1 MLLVVPCSS
10 GPVGFQIWS
19 SNFWDCEVKRISDLG
34 FNCVRVA
41 YSLEAHVRQMAVV
54 TSQFHNQSFSQP
66 FQLWRILWHV
76 WPLGIRQ
83 YSTIFN
89 IMSHRIH
96 VWYTNIGGILMVN
109 VTIYSIHGSNGCLVM
124 FCSTLTEISVNWRG
138 GTSSVYLVRNPTL
151 EEQFVKANRRSTQC
165 NFLVT
170 QGWRPVQK
178 KHNIA

>member
-1 MLLVVPCSS
+1 MDQLVKFGVLTFETARWNASPTLASTASELLIAWKLTWGRWQWSPVSS
-10 GPVGFQIWS
+10 IT
-19 SNFWDCEVKRISDLG
+19 
-34 FNCVRVA
+34 
-41 YSLEAHVRQMAVV
+41 SL
-54 TSQFHNQSFSQP
+54 FSQP
-66 FQLWRILWHV
+66 FQLWRTLWHV

-96 VWYTNIGGILMVN
+96 VWYTNIRGILMVN

-151 EEQFVKANRRSTQC
+151 EEQFVKANRRSTEC